1 MEDGYNHV
9 QGSGCVMLRKV
20 RLYGELAKVA
30 GRRVLEAE
38 LSSAAEAVRMLIAN
52 FPQLERHMADRHYK
66 VLVGDGALTLDD
78 LHYPV
83 GQEEIK
89 IVPVIVGAG
98 GNVTQIL
105 VGAALIG
112 LAFTPLGIAAFAGGS
127 GAGLTGTVVVG
138 GVSQAAGIFAAG
150 AYGSAALGAI
160 GASLVLSGVAGLIS
174 PTPKIPQ
181 GADTQQD
188 PRKSFSF
195 SGVQNTS
202 RGGTPVPIVYGKTL
216 TGSVVVSAG
225 IDTEQVQA

>member
-1 MEDGYNHV
+1 MEDGYNHA

-98 GNVTQIL
+98 GNVTSIL

-127 GAGLTGTVVVG
+127 GAGLTGTTAA
-138 GVSQAAGIFAAG
+138 GVSAGLFAGG

-160 GASLVLSGVAGLIS
+160 GASLVLSGVANIIS
-174 PTPKIPQ
+174 PVPSLPQ
-181 GADTQQD
+181 GPDTQQD

>member
-1 MEDGYNHV
+1 MGAGYNHA
-9 QGSGCVMLRKV
+9 QGGGCVMLRKV
-20 RLYGELAKVA
+20 RLYGQLAEFVGRKVI
-30 GRRVLEAE
+30 EAD

-52 FPQLERHMADRHYK
+52 FPQLDRHMADHHYK

-78 LHYPV
+78 LHNPV

-98 GNVTQIL
+98 GDGVGL
-105 VGAALIG
+105 ALLGAALV
-112 LAFTPLGIAAFAGGS
+112 ATAVFTGGATLSFGITGFSGGLGISAAVGNI
-127 GAGLTGTVVVG
+127 GAGLLL
-138 GVSQAAGIFAAG
+138 F
-150 AYGSAALGAI
+150 
-160 GASLVLSGVAGLIS
+160 GVAQMLS
-174 PTPKIPQ
+174 PTPAIPQ
-181 GADTQQD
+181 GPDTVQD

-216 TGSVVVSAG
+216 TGSVVISAG

>member
-98 GNVTQIL
+98 GNVTSIL

-112 LAFTPLGIAAFAGGS
+112 LSFVTFGGAFLGGA
-127 GAGLTGTVVVG
+127 GAGLGATSLVGATGVG
-138 GVSQAAGIFAAG
+138 LYASA
-150 AYGSAALGAI
+150 GSAVLGLL
-160 GASLVLSGVAGLIS
+160 GASLVLKGVAGIIS
-174 PTPKIPQ
+174 PVPDIPQ
-181 GADTQQD
+181 GPDTQQD

-195 SGVQNTS
+195 SGIQNTS
-202 RGGTPVPIVYGKTL
+202 RGGTPVPIVYGKSL

>member
-1 MEDGYNHV
+1 
-9 QGSGCVMLRKV
+9 MLRKV
-20 RLYGELAKVA
+20 RLYGELSKVV
-30 GRRVLEAE
+30 GRRVLEAD

-89 IVPVIVGAG
+89 IIPVVVGAG
-98 GNVTQIL
+98 GNIGTIL
-105 VGAALIG
+105 AGVALIG
-112 LAFTPLGIAAFAGGS
+112 AAIALGPLGGGFLGL
-127 GAGLTGTVVVG
+127 GAGIGGGGAVGVGFLT
-138 GVSQAAGIFAAG
+138 AG
-150 AYGSAALGAI
+150 ASTALGAI
-160 GASLVLSGVAGLIS
+160 GASLVLSGVAGIIS
-174 PTPKIPQ
+174 PVPKVPQ
-181 GADTQQD
+181 GPDTQQD

-195 SGVQNTS
+195 SGIQNTS

>member
-1 MEDGYNHV
+1 MEDGYNPV

-20 RLYGELAKVA
+20 RLYGELAKVV

-98 GNVTQIL
+98 GNVTSIL

-160 GASLVLSGVAGLIS
+160 GASLVLSGVAGIIS
-174 PTPKIPQ
+174 PVPKVPQ
-181 GADTQQD
+181 GPDTQQD

-202 RGGTPVPIVYGKTL
+202 RGGTPVPIVYGKSL